1 MDTKLKNSRKSKT
14 SDSNRP
20 LLNLSGNI
28 NLKRSDEYVAPS
40 NFSIYYTQK
49 NIEKLIKNNK
59 EFELP
64 DGFYFVSDI
73 QDYFQY
79 ILKKHEKGADDLP
92 IRIYANKLTFN
103 P

>member
-40 NFSIYYTQK
+40 NFSIYYT
-49 NIEKLIKNNK
+49 
-59 EFELP
+59 
-64 DGFYFVSDI
+64 
-73 QDYFQY
+73 
-79 ILKKHEKGADDLP
+79 
-92 IRIYANKLTFN
+92 
-103 P
+103 